1 MVILPQYTVGAV
13 LLFSVRSCYFNWLGA
28 ASKLDNPNPLGFADR
43 AEGKNGWSRSLGFS
57 CLRLPREFSL
67 YKKSALF
74 EDTSVKES
82 SGKMNQSMRMV
93 GSGGA
98 SGLATIIEKLPVF
111 RKVIGWFKG
120 NDLNTDNHL
129 FRLHYLVS
137 TMNR

>member
-1 MVILPQYTVGAV
+1 M
-13 LLFSVRSCYFNWLGA
+13 
-28 ASKLDNPNPLGFADR
+28 
-43 AEGKNGWSRSLGFS
+43 GFS
-57 CLRLPREFSL
+57 WLRSPGEFRGVHNLRIS
-67 YKKSALF
+67 
-74 EDTSVKES
+74 SVKES

-111 RKVIGWFKG
+111 RKFIGWFKG

-129 FRLHYLVS
+129 FRMHYLVS

>member
-1 MVILPQYTVGAV
+1 
-13 LLFSVRSCYFNWLGA
+13 
-28 ASKLDNPNPLGFADR
+28 
-43 AEGKNGWSRSLGFS
+43 
-57 CLRLPREFSL
+57 
-67 YKKSALF
+67 
-74 EDTSVKES
+74 
-82 SGKMNQSMRMV
+82 MNQSMRMV